1 MSDLIK
7 EKRDVKN
14 FTRIKI
20 KTIANVEISQSNEES
35 IIIEALPSSINKIKT
50 ELDDE
55 TLVVGYTWLGY
66 LWPRKIN
73 VYIKVKKLN
82 GIYTYGAGE
91 IKSELIR
98 TDKIELQISGAG
110 KIIMT
115 LESKEMDAKILGA
128 GSLFI
133 SGSTDQESII
143 ISGAGDLN
151 AEEFKTREA
160 RITIRGAGS
169 ARINVEQKLDVRISG
184 AGDIYYRGNPQ
195 ITQSISGAGKIHQI

>member
-14 FTRIKI
+14 FTSIKI
-20 KTIANVEISQSNEES
+20 RTIANVEISQSDEES
-35 IIIEALPSSINKIKT
+35 VIIEALPSSINKIKT
-50 ELDDE
+50 ELNDE

-82 GIYTYGAGE
+82 GIYLYGAGE
-91 IKSELIR
+91 VKSELIK
-98 TDKIELQISGAG
+98 TDKIKLQISGAG
-110 KIIMT
+110 NIIMT
-115 LESKEMDAKILGA
+115 IESKEMDAKIFGA
-128 GSLFI
+128 GSLVL
-133 SGSTDQESII
+133 SGSTDQESIR

-151 AEEFKTREA
+151 AEEFKAREA
-160 RITIRGAGS
+160 RITISGAGS

-184 AGDIYYRGNPQ
+184 AGDVYYRGNPQ
-195 ITQSISGAGKIHQI
+195 ITQRISGAGKINQI